1 MNENLKPRKSSKPQ
15 KLKSSKARKLESSQ
29 NSKLQNSKLQKSR
42 PRKNENLKT
51 SKNRKP
57 RKTDFCVFWTFTYTA
72 GAAVAEYVQVDV
84 HLLFDAIAR

>member
-1 MNENLKPRKSSKPQ
+1 MKTSNLEKAQNLKN
-15 KLKSSKARKLESSQ
+15 SKAQKLESSKAPKTQ
-29 NSKLQNSKLQKSR
+29 NSKIQNLEKSR